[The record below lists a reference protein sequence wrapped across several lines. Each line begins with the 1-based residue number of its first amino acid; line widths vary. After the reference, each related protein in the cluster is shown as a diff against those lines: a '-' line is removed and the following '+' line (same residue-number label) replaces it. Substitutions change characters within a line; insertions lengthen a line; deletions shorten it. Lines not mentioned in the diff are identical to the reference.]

1 MHRSTTHEALD
12 DLDGR
17 QCWSQ
22 SLQDVANQL
31 LLRVTTRVHLSQP
44 NVKIIGEFIVQ
55 KHVLHTAMPVRNGTL
70 TK

>member
-1 MHRSTTHEALD
+1 MTHEALD

-55 KHVLHTAMPVRNGTL
+55 KHVHTIYFKRNL
-70 TK
+70 FSRRSPQ